1 MRQIFTLQ
9 LLFSTIRLSTPLV
22 LAALGGL
29 YSERSGVINI
39 ALEGLLLSG
48 AFTAASVTYY
58 AGSSAAPWLPAGYT
72 QYSPWV
78 GLAAAILAGA
88 LVAYLIALACIKFK
102 ANQVVTGT
110 GINILFLGLPAVLS
124 GALFLSSG
132 STPQIPKEDLLPVL
146 YRFVPSFIPQWRILT
161 DVSVISLLALIVVL
175 VTKYVLYR
183 TPFGLRLRAVGENP
197 EAADAAGV
205 GVNRIRY
212 VGVVLSGALAGIGG
226 AYLSIGQSSLFT
238 RNMAAGR
245 GFIALAALI
254 FGKWR
259 PVQTMLACLLFGL
272 ADALTIQLQGV
283 PVSILSFRIA
293 MVVLIFLVLWFIV
306 HQLPFLN
313 RNRIV
318 ELASAAVVCG
328 IASRVIYAST
338 RGIQNLEIPVQFI
351 AMIPYVVT
359 IVVLAGF
366 IGQSRAP
373 RALGTPYQKER

>member
-1 MRQIFTLQ
+1 MPFFDRWINGSNRSKRTKHQVQSTKYELLMRQIFTLS
-9 LLFSTIRLSTPLV
+9 LLFSTIRLATPLV

-39 ALEGLLLSG
+39 ALEGLLLAG

-58 AGSSAAPWLPAGYT
+58 AH
-72 QYSPWV
+72 SPWV
-78 GLAAAILAGA
+78 GLGAAMVAGA
-88 LVAYLIALACIKFK
+88 SVAFILALACIRFK
-102 ANQVVTGT
+102 ADQVVTGT
-110 GINILFLGLPAVLS
+110 GINILFIGLPAVLS

-132 STPQIPKEDLLPVL
+132 STPQIPKENLLPVL
-146 YRFVPSFIPQWRILT
+146 ARFLPFMPAWKIFT
-161 DVSVISLLALIVVL
+161 DVSIISLLALVVVF
-175 VTKYVLYR
+175 VTRYVLYR

-205 GVNRIRY
+205 AVNRMRY
-212 VGVVLSGALAGIGG
+212 VGVMLSGALAGIGG

-259 PVQTMLACLLFGL
+259 PVQTMLACLLFGF
-272 ADALTIQLQGV
+272 ADAMTIQMQGV
-283 PVSILSFRIA
+283 A
-293 MVVLIFLVLWFIV
+293 K
-306 HQLPFLN
+306 LPSG
-313 RNRIV
+313 
-318 ELASAAVVCG
+318 ED
-328 IASRVIYAST
+328 
-338 RGIQNLEIPVQFI
+338 IPVQFI
-351 AMIPYVVT
+351 QMIPYVLT

-373 RALGTPYQKER
+373 KALGTAYQKER

>member
-1 MRQIFTLQ
+1 MRQIFTLS
-9 LLFSTIRLSTPLV
+9 LLFSTIRLATPLV

-39 ALEGLLLSG
+39 ALEGLLLAG

-58 AGSSAAPWLPAGYT
+58 AH
-72 QYSPWV
+72 SPWV
-78 GLAAAILAGA
+78 GLGAAIVAGA
-88 LVAYLIALACIKFK
+88 SVAFILALACIRFK
-102 ANQVVTGT
+102 ADQVVTGT
-110 GINILFLGLPAVLS
+110 GINILFIGLPAVLS

-132 STPQIPKEDLLPVL
+132 STPQIPKENLLPVL
-146 YRFVPSFIPQWRILT
+146 SHFVPFMPAWRIFT
-161 DVSVISLLALIVVL
+161 DVSIVSLLALIVVL
-175 VTKYVLYR
+175 VTRYVLYQ

-205 GVNRIRY
+205 GVNRLRY
-212 VGVVLSGALAGIGG
+212 LGVILSGALAGIGG

-283 PVSILSFRIA
+283 PVSVTVLRLAILVVCALLGWFILYQFGFIRSRL
-293 MVVLIFLVLWFIV
+293 MRTSSGVVL
-306 HQLPFLN
+306 
-313 RNRIV
+313 
-318 ELASAAVVCG
+318 G
-328 IASRVIYAST
+328 
-338 RGIQNLEIPVQFI
+338 
-351 AMIPYVVT
+351 
-359 IVVLAGF
+359 IVVGISIIYSA
-366 IGQSRAP
+366 
-373 RALGTPYQKER
+373 T

>member
-1 MRQIFTLQ
+1 MRQIFTVS
-9 LLFSTIRLSTPLV
+9 LLFSTIRLATPLV

-39 ALEGLLLSG
+39 ALEGLMLSG
-48 AFTAASVTYY
+48 AFTAASITFY
-58 AGSSAAPWLPAGYT
+58 AN
-72 QYSPWV
+72 SPWI
-78 GLAAAILAGA
+78 GTGAAMLAGA

-132 STPQIPKEDLLPVL
+132 STPQIPKENLLPML
-146 YRFVPSFIPQWRILT
+146 YRFVPGFIPQWRILT
-161 DVSVISLLALIVVL
+161 NVSIISLLALIAVL
-175 VTKYVLYR
+175 ITKYVLYN

-205 GVNRIRY
+205 RVNRIRY
-212 VGVVLSGALAGIGG
+212 LGVILSGALAGIGG

-238 RNMAAGR
+238 RNMTAGR

-259 PVQTMLACLLFGL
+259 PVQTMLACLLFGF
-272 ADALTIQLQGV
+272 ADALTIQMQGV
-283 PVSILSFRIA
+283 A
-293 MVVLIFLVLWFIV
+293 K
-306 HQLPFLN
+306 LPSG
-313 RNRIV
+313 
-318 ELASAAVVCG
+318 ED
-328 IASRVIYAST
+328 
-338 RGIQNLEIPVQFI
+338 IPVQFI
-351 AMIPYVVT
+351 QMIPYIVT

-373 RALGTPYQKER
+373 RALGIPYEKER